1 MALTAP
7 ERESDAV
14 VDGSK
19 VPSVEDAFEAFDAA
33 APEGWRVELVE
44 GEIRV
49 VPPANG
55 EHEEIVSELSH
66 QVTVRGTGT
75 EETLRNFTGLGL
87 LIPGA
92 SPTGKIIPDL
102 VVAPKGSFSD
112 GQEFHDPSPALLVG
126 EVTSRS
132 TGDIDRGPKL
142 RGYARAGIPVYL
154 LIDREADEVVVHS
167 EPKGEE
173 YTRRVQAK
181 FSKKIALPDPLGFE
195 LDTAEF

>member
-1 MALTAP
+1 M
-7 ERESDAV
+7 
-14 VDGSK
+14 DGSK

-33 APEGWRVELVE
+33 APDGWRVELVE
-44 GEIRV
+44 GEIHV

-55 EHEEIVSELSH
+55 EHEEIVSEVTG
-66 QVTVRGTGT
+66 QVRDHHKEFG
-75 EETLRNFTGLGL
+75 RYTGLGL

-102 VVAPKGSFSD
+102 VVAPKGCFSD
-112 GQEFHDPSPALLVG
+112 AQEFHDPSPVLLVG

-181 FSKKIALPDPLGFE
+181 FSKKIALPEPLGFE